1 MSSALLSFRYMCLGV
16 SIIEY
21 FKWGP
26 ANADSNTVA
35 CGPLIL
41 SPLSEIYGRLYI
53 YWGSNVA
60 FVCFSIG
67 CAFTPSFDGLI
78 VFRFLAGCA
87 GATAQTVGGGTIADL
102 FIQVERGLPMSLYTL
117 GPVIGPAIG
126 PVGGG
131 FLAQA
136 MGWRWVFYLLIMLG
150 GVAMVIPTLSDA
162 PAFAN
167 QTRS

>member
-1 MSSALLSFRYMCLGV
+1 MCLGV
-16 SIIEY
+16 GIFPLHKLEA
-21 FKWGP
+21 G
-26 ANADSNTVA
+26 NADNHAVA

-60 FVCFSIG
+60 FLCFSFG
-67 CAFTPSFDGLI
+67 CAFAPGFDSLI

-136 MGWRWVFYLLIMLG
+136 KGWRWVFYLLIMLA
-150 GVAMVIPTLSDA
+150 GVTMVTLTVSG
-162 PAFAN
+162 
-167 QTRS
+167 SLEYC

>member
-1 MSSALLSFRYMCLGV
+1 MCLDV
-16 SIIEY
+16 SIFCCI
-21 FKWGP
+21 FNFQKWKVE
-26 ANADSNTVA
+26 NADNNTVA

-60 FVCFSIG
+60 FLCFTIG
-67 CAFTPSFDGLI
+67 CAFAPSFDSLI

-87 GATAQTVGGGTIADL
+87 GATAQTVGGGTIGDL
-102 FIQVERGLPMSLYTL
+102 FIQIERGMPMSLYTL
-117 GPVIGPAIG
+117 GPVVGPAIG

-136 MGWRWVFYLLIMLG
+136 MGWRWVFYLLIMLA
-150 GVAMVIPTLSDA
+150 GVTAVSTLLLDSVDLV
-162 PAFAN
+162 
-167 QTRS
+167 